1 MPVIRT
7 AGRTAV
13 AALLASSLL
22 LAACGDDDDDATS
35 TDTTEEATDET
46 TASTE
51 AETTETTETT
61 EASPIDDAGDGG
73 VEDGVLTVTMVDFAY
88 EGLPESVPAGTR
100 LAIEN
105 DSEAELHEIV
115 VFKLPDDETRS
126 IEELIALPEE
136 EADAVLGSGP
146 PATVLLA
153 PPGGEQIDAV
163 GDGTLAEPG
172 RYALFCGIPTG
183 VDPEDY
189 LNAPPT
195 EDGPPEVP
203 GADGAP
209 HFTHGMFADL
219 IVE

>member
-22 LAACGDDDDDATS
+22 LAACGDDDDATS
-35 TDTTEEATDET
+35 TDTTEEAADET
-46 TASTE
+46 TEATE
-51 AETTETTETT
+51 AETTETT

-73 VEDGVLTVTMVDFAY
+73 VEDGVLTVSMVDFAY

-100 LAIEN
+100 IAVEN
-105 DSEAELHEIV
+105 DSEAELHELI

-136 EADAVLGSGP
+136 EADAVLGGGP
-146 PATVLLA
+146 PAAVLLA

-172 RYALFCGIPTG
+172 RYAIFCAIPTG
-183 VDPEDY
+183 VDPEEY

-195 EDGPPEVP
+195 EEGPPEVP

-219 IVE
+219 TVE

>member
-1 MPVIRT
+1 MPVI
-7 AGRTAV
+7 RTAV

-22 LAACGDDDDDATS
+22 LAACGDDDDDATTD

-46 TASTE
+46 TEATE
-51 AETTETTETT
+51 AETTETT

-105 DSEAELHEIV
+105 DSEAELHELI
-115 VFKLPDDETRS
+115 VFKLPDDEERS

-136 EADAVLGSGP
+136 EADAVLGGGP
-146 PATVLLA
+146 PAAVLLA
-153 PPGGEQIDAV
+153 PPGGEQVDAV

-172 RYALFCGIPTG
+172 RYAIFCAIPTG
-183 VDPEDY
+183 VDPEEY

-195 EDGPPEVP
+195 EEGPPEVP
-203 GADGAP
+203 GADGPP

>member
-1 MPVIRT
+1 MPVI
-7 AGRTAV
+7 RTAV

-46 TASTE
+46 TEATE
-51 AETTETTETT
+51 AETTETT
-61 EASPIDDAGDGG
+61 EASPIDDASDGG

-100 LAIEN
+100 LAVEN
-105 DSEAELHEIV
+105 DSEAELHELLA
-115 VFKLPDDETRS
+115 FKLPDDETRS

-136 EADAVLGSGP
+136 EGNAVLGEAGP
-146 PATVLLA
+146 VAVLLA

-163 GDGTLAEPG
+163 GDGTLTEPG
-172 RYALFCGIPTG
+172 RYAIFCAIPTG
-183 VDPEDY
+183 VDPEEY

-195 EDGPPEVP
+195 EEGPPEVP